1 MRLEAQSAVRNSGIL
16 IVQQGAEAVI
26 GLLVALVIPRLMG
39 PEVYGKYALITS
51 ISLLFVLSSRLGFR
65 EVIIRYVPQWREDP
79 TALRSFF
86 SSLVTIRASIG
97 LFAAILFF
105 VIAWG
110 WLRDFSVTTLALTA
124 GTVVF
129 RAISE
134 LMMTLFVGL
143 NRAGRWGTSS
153 LLRRWLS
160 FVSVVVGFWVMGLEG
175 AMLGWLAVEIF
186 LWGLGLIWTRSF
198 ISHRALAP
206 HIKQMMPFL
215 RFGLTYFLSSLFL
228 SAFRRSGEVLV
239 QILTDDYA
247 EVGYFGLAYNVYLTA
262 ALVMPNLTLA
272 FAPFLTR
279 YVDKGRAEE
288 LESWVERLLKGLAVG
303 AMLIVFATLLLAG
316 DAVPLVLGDAYRP
329 VAGHL
334 IPLAVTLLFLAL
346 SSVAQMLLLIFEAPR
361 QVLAGS
367 IIRVGLFWTVAIPLI
382 RRYQSLGACIAVLVA
397 SIGYSL
403 YLTSRAMQ
411 HRRYRMRGWVV
422 TVVAALPFLS
432 LLVFRGAWII
442 NLGLYAGFLMA
453 YGGLVLGLRLVTVAE
468 IQQGWRI
475 LTGTMMKSND
485 NMGLSRMGGG

>member
-1 MRLEAQSAVRNSGIL
+1 
-16 IVQQGAEAVI
+16 
-26 GLLVALVIPRLMG
+26 
-39 PEVYGKYALITS
+39 LITS

-79 TALRSFF
+79 NALRSFF
-86 SSLVTIRASIG
+86 SSLVAIRASIG
-97 LFAAILFF
+97 LLAAILFF

-160 FVSVVVGFWVMGLEG
+160 FVLVVVGFWGMELEG
-175 AMLGWLAVEIF
+175 AMLGWLAAEIF
-186 LWGLGLIWTRSF
+186 LWGLGLMWTRSF
-198 ISHRALAP
+198 ISRRALAP
-206 HIKQMMPFL
+206 HIKPMMPFL

-239 QILTDDYA
+239 QILTGDYV

-288 LESWVERLLKGLAVG
+288 IETWAERLLKGLAVG
-303 AMLIVFATLLLAG
+303 AMLIVFATLLLAE
-316 DAVPLVLGDAYRP
+316 DAVPLVLGAAYRP

-334 IPLAVTLLFLAL
+334 IPLTVTLLFLAL

-361 QVLAGS
+361 QVLVGS
-367 IIRVGLFWTVAIPLI
+367 MIRVGLFWTVAIPLI
-382 RRYQSLGACIAVLVA
+382 HRYQSLGACIAVLAA

-403 YLTSRAMQ
+403 YLTSRAMH
-411 HRRYRMRGWVV
+411 HRRYSMRGWVV
-422 TVVAALPFLS
+422 TVGAALPFLG
-432 LLVFRGAWII
+432 LLVFRGSWIT
-442 NLGLYAGFLMA
+442 NLGLYMGFLMG
-453 YGGLVLGLRLVTVAE
+453 YGGFVLGLRLVTVAE
-468 IQQGWRI
+468 IQQGWKV
-475 LTGTMMKSND
+475 LTGAMTKSND
-485 NMGLSRMGGG
+485 SIGLSRMGGG